1 MSFSLG
7 PFTPAGTVNVAA
19 TTTTASVALP
29 LVSRDQVMVTNDAG
43 GSLAFV
49 AFGDSTVTASAAT
62 STPVLPGAA
71 YVFTI
76 NPQQTHMAAITG
88 TGTATVYATAGQGA

>member
-1 MSFSLG
+1 MPALG

-19 TTTTASVALP
+19 TTATGSVALP
-29 LVSRDQVMVTNDAG
+29 LVARDQIMVTNDAG
-43 GSLAFV
+43 GSLAFI
-49 AFGDSTVTASAAT
+49 AFGDSTVEADDAT

-76 NPQQTHMAAITG
+76 NPNTTHMAAITG